1 MKQESLAAFLVGTFS
16 VCALAA
22 MVLSAKYCFSAR
34 TLHRIQSRVM
44 AVQSRVN
51 VTQALLNET
60 IDYSKRNPAVEQLL
74 RRAGVWRESAAD
86 QGDAQQVPLL

>member
-74 RRAGVWRESAAD
+74 RSLNLKTNPVAA
-86 QGDAQQVPLL
+86 ATAPNSPVK

>member
-1 MKQESLAAFLVGTFS
+1 
-16 VCALAA
+16 
-22 MVLSAKYCFSAR
+22 
-34 TLHRIQSRVM
+34 M

-74 RRAGVWRESAAD
+74 RSLNLKTNPVAA
-86 QGDAQQVPLL
+86 ATAPNSPVK